1 MAPMTP
7 ALFSR
12 TVVPTALFALSMA
25 VLHGCDTTEPVAP
38 EESPLPQ
45 AAAVLEPLFESGSA
59 NPPRPFKTRIS
70 GTMHILGLC
79 ADGAGV
85 VAALNGAGNAT
96 HLGHVTMSSTIC
108 SLGPASVHGDFKVT
122 MTAANGDG
130 IFLLLTS
137 TTFSPEGWEINVYD
151 VTGGTGRFVD
161 ADGEIEQRVRLVTQ
175 PQPPEPGM
183 WISTG
188 EGWISY

>member
-1 MAPMTP
+1 MPP
-7 ALFSR
+7 SGGPKSWGSSR
-12 TVVPTALFALSMA
+12 RGRV
-25 VLHGCDTTEPVAP
+25 
-38 EESPLPQ
+38 
-45 AAAVLEPLFESGSA
+45 EPLKWST
-59 NPPRPFKTRIS
+59 NRPHRSSFRLHKFLEWWVSTERPQVQVP
-70 GTMHILGLC
+70 GDPDPAMHILGLC

-108 SLGPASVHGDFKVT
+108 SLGPASHGDFKGT
-122 MTAANGDG
+122 ITAANGDR

-137 TTFSPEGWEINVYD
+137 TTFTEGWKIEVFD

-161 ADGEIEQRVRLVTQ
+161 ADGEIEERVRLVTQ
-175 PQPPEPGM
+175 PNPSEPGM